1 MALDSSRNLLVQGRT
16 RAHSDDGAVKTTAVG
31 TKSNGET
38 NRTSEADSNS
48 HMQKHKWLPQNTLHS
63 KCGLQQAICKRGERV
78 CEIIFP
84 QQGEDLQRARSS
96 NSRPPA
102 EWVLLP
108 IAVPTRS
115 TPRRRAA
122 GRACRFPIASA
133 AAPQPQPSLLT
144 PPLPGLGPFQG
155 RLRRP
160 RS

>member
-1 MALDSSRNLLVQGRT
+1 MTVRSKPQQLVQKVMGKPTGQVRLT
-16 RAHSDDGAVKTTAVG
+16 PT
-31 TKSNGET
+31 
-38 NRTSEADSNS
+38 
-48 HMQKHKWLPQNTLHS
+48 
-63 KCGLQQAICKRGERV
+63 AICKSINGSRKTLCKPGERV